1 MKPPTTQSITT
12 PGLDTE
18 TVFDVRPIPCRVKH
32 AQIFQ
37 RWFDLPVGQYFILLN
52 DHDPVP
58 LRYQFEAEFPG
69 AFSWEYLERGPD
81 DFRVKISKRLPVAG
95 LASVPPPCGTAAS
108 VATPAALNGLLA
120 VDVRGLEP
128 PEPLVR
134 ILDALESLPAGATL
148 RAQTDREPCHLFG
161 EAEQR
166 GFRHDCN
173 EQPDGSWITI
183 LARA

>member
-1 MKPPTTQSITT
+1 MKTPITQSTT
-12 PGLDTE
+12 PAPDANA
-18 TVFDVRPIPCRVKH
+18 VFDVRPIPGRVKH

-37 RWFDLPVGQYFILLN
+37 RWFDLPVGQHFILLN

-58 LRYQFEAEFPG
+58 LYYQFAAEFPG
-69 AFSWEYLERGPD
+69 AFSWDYVERGPE
-81 DFRVKISKRLPVAG
+81 DFRVKITKLQPVAN
-95 LASVPPPCGTAAS
+95 AAPTPPARVAAPAAS
-108 VATPAALNGLLA
+108 NGVQE

-148 RAQTDREPCHLFG
+148 RAHTDREPCHLFG
-161 EAEQR
+161 EAGQR

-173 EQPDGSWITI
+173 EQPDGSWLTI